1 MTTVINDTK
10 YNSWSDINWIKINK
24 VVKNIQHRIFI
35 AKKQGDFRKLKK
47 LQNLLLLSKS
57 NKLIAIKKTCQLN
70 LNKNILGFNK
80 DICLTKQEIIIL
92 IKKLYEISINN
103 WKPTL
108 KIIIDISK
116 INNKLC
122 YISIYKLIDLVL
134 QVIVKNALEPE
145 WNIKFKSSNHIFIK
159 NKSIYDTIDY
169 IQTFCNSKS
178 FSKYWIIKFNIK
190 NNFDIISY
198 KLLVNQ
204 LSNFPAKKIIFKWLN
219 AGYINKNLFKNY
231 FFNIYQ
237 KNIINNLLINITI
250 YSIRNLI
257 EKRKNKYNEIK
268 KVFTFISYLDNFI
281 VFCNTKIKAIEVC
294 NKINFFLRFNN
305 LFLYYNKIHI
315 INIKKGFDFLG
326 FNLKLYKF
334 KQNNKF
340 LIKPSLQSQ
349 IKFKKK
355 LKIIWNKF
363 LGLPVNKIIK
373 KINLMLKKWA
383 KNFKIACCYKI
394 FIKIDY
400 YNWIRQCRFAKRTHP
415 KKSWKWIKIKY
426 WNKFYSNLNNL

>member
-1 MTTVINDTK
+1 MANVINDTK
-10 YNSWSDINWIKINK
+10 YNSWSDINWIKINR

-57 NKLIAIKKTCQLN
+57 NKLIAIKKICQLN
-70 LNKNILGFNK
+70 LNKNILGFDK
-80 DICLTKQEIIIL
+80 DIYLTKQEIIIL
-92 IKKLYEISINN
+92 TKKLYEISINN

-108 KIIIDISK
+108 KNIIDISK
-116 INNKLC
+116 INNQLC
-122 YISIYKLIDLVL
+122 YISIYKLIDLIL

-145 WNIKFKSSNHIFIK
+145 WNIKFKSSNDVFIK
-159 NKSIYDTIDY
+159 SKSIYNTIDY

-190 NNFDIISY
+190 KNFDIISY
-198 KLLVNQ
+198 KLLINQ
-204 LSNFPAKKIIFKWLN
+204 LSNFPAKQIIFKWLN
-219 AGYINKNLFKNY
+219 AGYINQSLFKNY

-237 KNIINNLLINITI
+237 KNIINDLLINITI
-250 YSIRNLI
+250 YSIKNLI

-268 KVFTFISYLDNFI
+268 KVFTLISYLDNFI
-281 VFCNTKIKAIEVC
+281 IFCNTKIKAIEVC
-294 NKINFFLRFNN
+294 NKTNFFLRFNN

-340 LIKPSLQSQ
+340 FIKPSLQSQ
-349 IKFKKK
+349 IKLKRK

-363 LGLPVNKIIK
+363 LGLPINKVIK
-373 KINLMLKKWA
+373 KINLILKKWVN
-383 KNFKIACCYKI
+383 NFKIASYYKI

-426 WNKFYSNLNNL
+426 WNRFYSNVNN